1 MSRQVRHLYEFGPF
15 RLDPEKPCLWRN
27 GEPVS
32 LTPKA
37 VETLLVLVQQN
48 GRLVEREDLMNA
60 IWPDTFVEDGNL
72 NFNVSVLRKA
82 LGTDEAGE
90 QYIQTVP
97 RHGYRFN
104 ADVREV
110 AEEVPTLI
118 VEKHTRAR
126 VVIEERD
133 VPAADKLRVE
143 NPALLPPPAPRKYQ
157 WVYAGGA
164 LALLVAIG
172 AVAWFLW
179 PREVTQPSEAAAPT
193 IRSIAVLP
201 LKPLSNEESDRTLSL
216 GLTDTLVTRLGSL
229 HSIVVRPVS
238 NAGAEPDSI
247 EIGRK
252 LKVDAVLEAT
262 IQRTDSRLR
271 INARLLRVG
280 DGALLWSGSFDENE
294 TDLFKLQDALSL
306 QVTESLGARL
316 NPKEM
321 ELLTRRDTQN
331 REAFHAYW
339 RGRFFLEKRNPER
352 ARAEFQ
358 QAINLDPIYAL
369 AFAGLADAYI
379 WQASFTSDADP
390 ELYGKA
396 RTATDKAL
404 QLDPNLAEAHSSLG
418 RIKHWHIWDWA
429 GAENSFR
436 RAIEL
441 NPNSVNAHQFYSRLL
456 TTLGRY
462 DESLNELY
470 KAQELDPRSADLG
483 VPLSGILEKR
493 GEFDEAIRVL
503 QSTLVM
509 DKDSRFARRG
519 IANAYLLK
527 GDYAKVIELGNV
539 EFPNTKETDFAW
551 TSMLATAYFKTGQIR
566 RGTEMRNRLKKL
578 AEKDPKSLFFLALHD
593 SELGRTDEAIAALLR
608 CIELREERVVT
619 TKDEPRF
626 SAIKDDPRFQ
636 AILQQLNLAS

>member
-15 RLDPEKPCLWRN
+15 RLDPDKPGLWRN
-27 GEPVS
+27 GEPVP

-37 VETLLVLVQQN
+37 AETLIVLVQQN
-48 GRLVEREDLMNA
+48 GKLVEREQLMNA

-82 LGTDEAGE
+82 LGTNEAGE

-104 ADVREV
+104 AVVREV
-110 AEEVPTLI
+110 AEEVPVLV

-126 VVIEERD
+126 ALIEEREFSG
-133 VPAADKLRVE
+133 AAELAGER
-143 NPALLPPPAPRKYQ
+143 AALPPVPPRKYQ
-157 WVYAGGA
+157 GVYPAGGVV
-164 LALLVAIG
+164 ALLLTLG

-179 PREVTQPSEAAAPT
+179 PRQVIHNPPSGATP
-193 IRSIAVLP
+193 IQSIAVLP
-201 LKPLSNEESDRTLSL
+201 LKSLRNEESDKTLSL
-216 GLTDTLVTRLGSL
+216 GLTDTLVTRLGTL
-229 HSIVVRPVS
+229 NSIVVRPVS
-238 NAGAEPDSI
+238 NAGPAPDSI

-262 IQRTDSRLR
+262 LQRTDSRLR
-271 INARLLRVG
+271 INARLLRVS
-280 DGALLWSGSFDENE
+280 DGALIWSGSFDEDD

-306 QVTESLGARL
+306 QVTESLGAKL
-316 NPKEM
+316 NPKEK

-331 REAFHAYW
+331 RGAFDAYW
-339 RGRFFLEKRNPER
+339 RGRFYVEKRNPEK
-352 ARAEFQ
+352 AQAEFQ
-358 QAINLDPIYAL
+358 QAINLDPNYAL
-369 AFAGLADAYI
+369 AYTGLADAYI
-379 WQASFTSDADP
+379 WQASFTSVADP

-396 RTATDKAL
+396 KTATDKAL
-404 QLDPNLAEAHSSLG
+404 ALDPNLADAHSSLG
-418 RIKHWHIWDWA
+418 RIRHWHDWDWN
-429 GAENSFR
+429 GAEKSFR

-462 DESLNELY
+462 DESLKEMY

-503 QSTLVM
+503 QSTLEM

-527 GDYAKVIELGNV
+527 SDYAKVIELANL
-539 EFPNTKETDFAW
+539 EFPNPKESDLFWA
-551 TSMLATAYFKTGQIR
+551 SMLATAYYKTGRIAKA
-566 RGTEMRNRLKKL
+566 TELRDRLKKL

-593 SELGRTDEAIAALLR
+593 SEIGRTDEALAALQK

-626 SAIKDDPRFQ
+626 AAIKDDPRFQ
-636 AILQQLNLAS
+636 AILQKLNLAG